1 MDSLQEIKYVDPNTD
16 YDAFCA
22 YNKQND
28 KRKASAVFLIHMMKV
43 NILTVSQVVP
53 ILSNLVAKIEENMET
68 VNRLN
73 EVEEMTEVLFLF
85 LQEGFTFLFHATS
98 ERTEID
104 LIFAKIRTFATYK
117 IKEKASLSSRVI
129 FKYMDLVSLMNKTD
143 KK

>member
-1 MDSLQEIKYVDPNTD
+1 
-16 YDAFCA
+16 
-22 YNKQND
+22 
-28 KRKASAVFLIHMMKV
+28 MMKV

-85 LQEGFTFLFHATS
+85 LQEGYLFLSSSSWTPENMPIDSIFT
-98 ERTEID
+98 
-104 LIFAKIRTFATYK
+104 KIRAFATYK